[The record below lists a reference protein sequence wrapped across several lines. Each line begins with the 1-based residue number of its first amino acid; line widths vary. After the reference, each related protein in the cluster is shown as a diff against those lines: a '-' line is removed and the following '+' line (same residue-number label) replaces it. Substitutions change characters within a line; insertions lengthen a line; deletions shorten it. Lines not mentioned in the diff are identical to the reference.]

1 MTEVTTMN
9 TSLPENLDKLSTED
23 MMRLTGQLDHTV
35 TKASISRLA
44 INHATEDFDG
54 NALPRGHFS
63 LTTPPE
69 GPVYGEKATMRVFMR
84 TYSYF
89 VWDNEAGAF
98 SCQTVQAPSFSSDFY
113 DTEGGLKC
121 GKLDYK
127 TIEALPKDSPEWA
140 VQKSIKCSQNLYGLV
155 SFENAVNKDG
165 SKAVVKDVPCIW
177 YAKGANFS
185 PVADCLKSLSR
196 QKQPMWLMD
205 LGLTSVKKKKGGN
218 IYFHAELTPQ
228 KPVAWAE
235 EDDARM
241 RSFMEY
247 VKGYNDNVMKT
258 YHSAADDKI
267 QFDSVVNE

>member
-1 MTEVTTMN
+1 MTEITTMN

-23 MMRLTGQLDHTV
+23 MMKLTGQLDHST
-35 TKASISRLA
+35 TKATISRLA

-69 GPVYGEKATMRVFMR
+69 GPVYGQKATIRVFMR

-98 SCQTVQAPSFSSDFY
+98 SCQTVQAPSFSNDFY

-121 GKLDYK
+121 GKLDY
-127 TIEALPKDSPEWA
+127 TTMEALPKDSPEWV

-155 SFENAVNKDG
+155 SFDSAVNKDG
-165 SKAVVKDVPCIW
+165 SKAVVKDVPFIW

-185 PVADCLKSLSR
+185 PVADCLKGLNR
-196 QKQPMWLMD
+196 QKQPMWLMNI
-205 LGLTSVKKKKGGN
+205 GLSSVKKQKGGN
-218 IYFHAELTPQ
+218 IYFHSELTPQ
-228 KPVAWAE
+228 KPVAWAK
-235 EDDARM
+235 EDDATM
-241 RSFMEY
+241 RGFMES
-247 VKGYNDNVMKT
+247 VKGYNDTVMKA
-258 YHSAADDKI
+258 YHSATDDKI